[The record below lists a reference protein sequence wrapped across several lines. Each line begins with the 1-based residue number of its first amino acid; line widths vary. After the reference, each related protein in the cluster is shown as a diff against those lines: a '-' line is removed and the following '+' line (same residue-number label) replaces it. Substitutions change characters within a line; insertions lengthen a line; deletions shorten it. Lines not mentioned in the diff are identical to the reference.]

1 MVRLE
6 WVHVA
11 IGFGFVFGIE
21 DLGILARAL
30 LEEVKRASPVGDA
43 AASGLLASDRGSWIR
58 LCMHKGDTGN
68 KSNEDD

>member
-11 IGFGFVFGIE
+11 VRFGVVFGIE
-21 DLGILARAL
+21 DLGVLAGAL
-30 LEEVKRASPVGDA
+30 VEEVECASPVGDA
-43 AASGLLASDRGSWIR
+43 AAGGLLASDRGSWIR

-68 KSNEDD
+68 KSDENK